1 MPGIAE
7 IEQALIGRLSSEI
20 PYLRTC
26 GSLAEFLSRDIGV
39 LEDMAP
45 LCPAAYVVYVLGRF
59 FQKLSGCNDREMLFA
74 VAVVVRNFR
83 AESSVRHGSPGE
95 KGAYEV
101 LEDVRRVLSGQACGV
116 EMEPLLP
123 VSEEAVAGSREF
135 AVYKIIFRT
144 RCRFAL
150 DES

>member
-1 MPGIAE
+1 MPGITE
-7 IEQALIGRLSSEI
+7 IEHALIGRLSSEV

-26 GSLAEFLSRDIGV
+26 GSLAEFLSHDIGV
-39 LEDMAP
+39 MEEMAP
-45 LCPAAYVVYVLGRF
+45 LCPAAYVIYVRGKF
-59 FQKLSGCNDREMLFA
+59 SGKLPGCLDREMMFA

-83 AESSVRHGSPGE
+83 GESAVRHGSAGE

-101 LEDVRRVLSGQACGV
+101 LEDVRQVLSGQSCGM

-123 VSEEAVAGSREF
+123 VSEEAVAGNREF

-144 RCRFAL
+144 RCRFAQR
-150 DES
+150 EY